1 MKSVPTIDTGR
12 EPSASQ
18 RVALV
23 SLLADED
30 PQVYRNV
37 REKILSYGARVAEWL
52 RPHQLSGDPILRRRA
67 NEIVVHFERQSADNE
82 FLSFC
87 LRQGEKLDL
96 EEGAWRL
103 ARTRYPSINV
113 DAYRA
118 LLDSFAEEL
127 KQRIDPSEKAR
138 ASLTTINQYLFHEL
152 GFCGNEENYYD
163 PENSYLNRVIDRR
176 TGNPINLSMLYLL
189 LGQRLHLPM
198 SG

>member
-1 MKSVPTIDTGR
+1 
-12 EPSASQ
+12 
-18 RVALV
+18 
-23 SLLADED
+23 
-30 PQVYRNV
+30 
-37 REKILSYGARVAEWL
+37 
-52 RPHQLSGDPILRRRA
+52 RRRA
-67 NEIVVHFERQSADNE
+67 NEIVIHFERQGADNE

-127 KQRIDPSEKAR
+127 KQRIDPGEKAR
-138 ASLTTINQYLFHEL
+138 ASLTTINQYLFNEL

-198 SG
+198 SGINLPGHFVCRHQSTSGEIF